1 MFESKNNRYVTR
13 SVAEDVPI
21 TTQLFLWSLIDD
33 QVQKGNT
40 LDYFQKFELKAIEA
54 GQEILHSQEVPQ
66 WSQATVMAVPREC
79 CITETIWVIDS
90 GDYQTMLFPED
101 Y

>member
-33 QVQKGNT
+33 QVQNGNA
-40 LDYFQKFELKAIEA
+40 LDYFQKFELKATA
-54 GQEILHSQEVPQ
+54 KGQEIVHSQEEPK
-66 WSQATVMAVPREC
+66 WSQP
-79 CITETIWVIDS
+79 
-90 GDYQTMLFPED
+90 PH
-101 Y
+101 

>member
-1 MFESKNNRYVTR
+1 MFKSKNNRYVTR
-13 SVAEDVPI
+13 GINEAVPKE
-21 TTQLFLWSLIDD
+21 TQFFLWSLIDD

-40 LDYFQKFELKAIEA
+40 LDYFQKFELKATEA

-66 WSQATVMAVPREC
+66 WSQATIMAIPSEC
-79 CITETIWVIDS
+79 CITKTIWIIDS
-90 GDYQTMLFPED
+90 EAYQTMLFPED

>member
-33 QVQKGNT
+33 QVQNGNA
-40 LDYFQKFELKAIEA
+40 LDYFQKFVSIANRLSHLC
-54 GQEILHSQEVPQ
+54 G
-66 WSQATVMAVPREC
+66 
-79 CITETIWVIDS
+79 
-90 GDYQTMLFPED
+90 
-101 Y
+101 

>member
-33 QVQKGNT
+33 QVQNGNA
-40 LDYFQKFELKAIEA
+40 LDYFQKFEFKATAI
-54 GQEILHSQEVPQ
+54 GQEILHSQEEPK
-66 WSQATVMAVPREC
+66 WSQAMIMAFPSER
-79 CITETIWVIDS
+79 CITKTIWLIDREAFP
-90 GDYQTMLFPED
+90 TTPFPESS
-101 Y
+101 

>member
-33 QVQKGNT
+33 QVQNGNAFPT
-40 LDYFQKFELKAIEA
+40 FTVAKPKNPHKSRYICVYGDFFIFWYVDMHACVCLFSRRGEYL
-54 GQEILHSQEVPQ
+54 LT
-66 WSQATVMAVPREC
+66 QAHPEC
-79 CITETIWVIDS
+79 R
-90 GDYQTMLFPED
+90 
-101 Y
+101 

>member
-33 QVQKGNT
+33 QVQNGNA
-40 LDYFQKFELKAIEA
+40 LDYFQKFELKATA
-54 GQEILHSQEVPQ
+54 KGQEIVHSQEELK
-66 WSQATVMAVPREC
+66 WSQP
-79 CITETIWVIDS
+79 
-90 GDYQTMLFPED
+90 PH
-101 Y
+101 